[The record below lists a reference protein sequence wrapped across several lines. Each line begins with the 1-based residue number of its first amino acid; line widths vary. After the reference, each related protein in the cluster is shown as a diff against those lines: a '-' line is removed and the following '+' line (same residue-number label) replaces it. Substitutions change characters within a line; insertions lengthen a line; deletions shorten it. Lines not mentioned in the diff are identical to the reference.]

1 MAKGTWINGTKQ
13 NYFQDMANADLV
25 WRQDFPQHVNFY
37 ELEKDGEN
45 DLKKIGTLHKN
56 QPGIVQMNAQ
66 PVAENHEEQIAEMGD
81 ENAEQQILQQ
91 IN

>member
-1 MAKGTWINGTKQ
+1 
-13 NYFQDMANADLV
+13 MANADLV

-56 QPGIVQMNAQ
+56 
-66 PVAENHEEQIAEMGD
+66 
-81 ENAEQQILQQ
+81 
-91 IN
+91 